1 MENNTLILIALV
13 AVALYYF
20 FFRKSEGFTDVE
32 KDAFINKMLDLFKF
46 IDKEKVGYGTYVVK
60 LKELNN
66 PYNKLESLDVFFELN
81 KAQKA
86 NVLNRDM
93 ISKYMA

>member
-1 MENNTLILIALV
+1 MDTNNILLFALIAL
-13 AVALYYF
+13 AVYYF

-32 KDAFINKMLDLFKF
+32 KDAFVNKMLDLFKYL
-46 IDKEKVGYGTYVVK
+46 DKEQVGYGTYVVK

-66 PYNKLESLDVFFELN
+66 PYTKLDSLDVFFELN

-86 NVLNRDM
+86 GLLSKDMVLKHMN
-93 ISKYMA
+93 